1 MDQLTHTVCQAAH
14 CGRHKPHFD
23 FGGNTS
29 LTVPYRHLP
38 QTLRGMTAV
47 LAENDISEKSYYYLV
62 RKLCREVCEQ
72 EGLQEVTH
80 WSDFSFVEIPVKTA
94 LDTAIRYAICKYKL
108 REAQQKMDSPVLSN
122 VLGISS
128 LIVGIVGVIISLQ
141 IKKRIDNKDKL
152 IKTLIRRTKQ
162 SMLNWEELSQLEE
175 KDAIINK
182 LEEKNIPCDYG
193 VNTIREKQSYYLG
206 NEKGYILLLEIY
218 HGDPDVMSPEYD
230 TLALMIYKK
239 DNDVCSLS
247 DFEKIEQKKLK
258 ELKKLIQNRN
268 PFFALANEVIGS

>member
-1 MDQLTHTVCQAAH
+1 M
-14 CGRHKPHFD
+14 K
-23 FGGNTS
+23 
-29 LTVPYRHLP
+29 
-38 QTLRGMTAV
+38 AV
-47 LAENDISEKSYYYLV
+47 
-62 RKLCREVCEQ
+62 
-72 EGLQEVTH
+72 
-80 WSDFSFVEIPVKTA
+80 
-94 LDTAIRYAICKYKL
+94 RYTICKYKL
-108 REAQQKMDSPVLSN
+108 REEQQKMDSPVLSN

-128 LIVGIVGVIISLQ
+128 LIIGIVGVIISLQ

-175 KDAIINK
+175 KNVIINK

-193 VNTIREKQSYYLG
+193 VNTIREEQSYYLG
-206 NEKGYILLLEIY
+206 DEKGYILLLEIY

-230 TLALMIYKK
+230 TLALVIYKK
-239 DNDVCSLS
+239 DNGVCSLS

-268 PFFALANEVIGS
+268 PFFVLANEIIGS